1 MVITWDGHAVEVKR
15 RETDVSCVR
24 LGVGEIRLWL
34 ACYDGGKE
42 VRQIRQMEKP
52 HESYTVGE
60 LRALLEELER
70 FKDAARVEN

>member
-1 MVITWDGHAVEVKR
+1 MLITWDGHAVEVKR

-34 ACYDGGKE
+34 AYGAGKE
-42 VRQIRQMEKP
+42 VRRIYQMEKP

-70 FKDAARVEN
+70 FKNAARVEN